1 MPSIMLVIT
10 LIMLIMLPFVAA
22 IYYSVKKNKNI
33 NYKGKFLE
41 LSVTLNNRNEG

>member
-10 LIMLIMLPFVAA
+10 LIMLPFVAA